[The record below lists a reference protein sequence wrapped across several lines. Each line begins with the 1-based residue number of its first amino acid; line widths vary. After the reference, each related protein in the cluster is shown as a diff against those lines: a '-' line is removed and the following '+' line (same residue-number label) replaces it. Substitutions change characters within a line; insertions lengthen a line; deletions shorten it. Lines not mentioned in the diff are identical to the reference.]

1 MGRLRD
7 REEECRD
14 LKRGTIIGDSVLT
27 SILHDKNACVPW
39 PHVRLMVRGTGF
51 AGKTSTINAMA
62 GKTFEPTVSTVG
74 AKVLDL
80 EMCTNNMVFGGG
92 SGPLQESHMVEEN
105 SICQPA
111 VAAYTASRLSGDYAE
126 KPSML
131 DSARQQPQA
140 TSAAAVVTG
149 SDSGPAS
156 TPVPLT
162 NDLDEQT
169 WVFDSTREAGVISK
183 PGPSMIEQYRSRE
196 RQQNLMLRVQD
207 TGGQPI
213 FSQVIDLLSC
223 PGGSV
228 YMVVFSLKEMR
239 VSRDLSTDQ
248 IVWHIEAIHAFA
260 SSAPLILVGT
270 HRDALNKKQLTECSG
285 QMEDALGKR
294 CGAKVSGLVRT
305 SVGSCFF
312 AIENTHGFQGDD
324 SIKQLVQ
331 AVGSSAKKIP
341 SVKKTVPLKW
351 LRLYEELLLSKKRC
365 VGLQHVR
372 VIAMK
377 CGMPH
382 EGHTIDMEL
391 HEMLKFFHSLNVVL
405 WFDTPSLR
413 NLVILD
419 VQWVIDACSC
429 FIRVFNLPDHQEGFK
444 KLDEIAKR
452 EVPEAFQALKNSSIV
467 QTELL
472 DVFWARDEFKSH
484 RESLLSLLTNFG
496 LFVPVL
502 VSPDDNETE
511 YKYFVPALMQDLP
524 SELDDKRTRLRLHF
538 TMKEQCEAPERSNKE
553 ERSREVVYP
562 ENTLRDGF
570 FPLGA
575 FHGLCAGLIGSC
587 PGRHELHRNSASV
600 WFDND
605 CVTLTFR
612 PKSSKSCVMVDFGES
627 CKEGLGALVVDRL
640 RVILAQN
647 LKSIYENLQCK
658 MLARYPDCGTKW
670 VDIDAL
676 PQDAKRTLS
685 KHELDELNMLQKK
698 LVDWYTSS
706 CTFSFI
712 RAQELRESSTA
723 TFPRLL
729 TLQQMKIKFPG
740 WLKEENIQMDKACRG
755 GYKERILAVSHR
767 WEDPDDCDPKGVQLD
782 ALREF
787 LRNNL
792 YITLVFFDFMCMYQG
807 SNKTPGQKATFGVQL
822 PNINLLYL
830 GASVLIMLDS
840 EYTFRFWTQFEAWL
854 SMQHAT
860 EGGLVSVSEEDRRY
874 SIVCINRTPD
884 SKKEELVKLWSNCD
898 ANKARDILMGERVK
912 VTNQSDKEVQVHK
925 IASLDWRVKCVVS
938 GHQGAGGTLGNT

>member
-1 MGRLRD
+1 MTAMGSLRD
-7 REEECRD
+7 REKECRD
-14 LKRGTIIGDSVLT
+14 LKRGMIIGDSVLT
-27 SILHDKNACVPW
+27 SILRDQNACVSW
-39 PHVRLMVRGTGF
+39 PHVRLMVRGAGF

-62 GKTFEPTVSTVG
+62 GKTFERTVSTVG

-92 SGPLQESHMVEEN
+92 SAPLQESNMVKEN

-111 VAAYTASRLSGDYAE
+111 IDAYTASRLSGDYVE

-131 DSARQQPQA
+131 DSVREHLQA
-140 TSAAAVVTG
+140 TSAGAAVRTR

-162 NDLDEQT
+162 NDLDE
-169 WVFDSTREAGVISK
+169 FDSGVTSK
-183 PGPSMIEQYRSRE
+183 PARSLVQQHRSRE
-196 RQQNLMLRVQD
+196 RQQNLTLRVQD
-207 TGGQPI
+207 TGGQHV

-228 YMVVFSLKEMR
+228 YMVVFSLEEMR
-239 VSRDLSTDQ
+239 GNRDDSINH
-248 IVWHIEAIHAFA
+248 IVWNIEAIHAFA
-260 SSAPLILVGT
+260 SSAPLVLVGT
-270 HRDALNKKQLTECSG
+270 HRDALTKKQLKECSDKV
-285 QMEDALGKR
+285 EDALGER
-294 CGAKVSGLVRT
+294 CGARVSGLVRT
-305 SVGSCFF
+305 SAGSCFF

-324 SIKQLVQ
+324 SIKELVQ
-331 AVGSSAKKIP
+331 AVGSSAEKLP

-351 LRLYEELLLSKKRC
+351 LQLYEELLLSKKRC
-365 VGLQHVR
+365 VELQELR
-372 VIAMK
+372 VIANK

-413 NLVILD
+413 NLVVLD

-429 FIRVFNLPDHQEGFK
+429 FIRDFNLPDHQEGFK
-444 KLDEIAKR
+444 KLDEIAEA
-452 EVPEAFQALKNSSIV
+452 EVQEAFQALKNSSIV

-472 DVFWARDEFKSH
+472 DVFWARDEFKRH

-502 VSPDDNETE
+502 VSPDHNETE
-511 YKYFVPALMQDLP
+511 YKYLVPALMLDLKK
-524 SELDDKRTRLRLHF
+524 SDDKPARLRLHF
-538 TMKEQCEAPERSNKE
+538 KMKEQCGAAERSNKE
-553 ERSREVVYP
+553 ERSREVVYR
-562 ENTLRDGF
+562 ESKFRDGF

-587 PGRHELHRNSASV
+587 PGLHEMHRNSASV

-605 CVTLTFR
+605 RVTLTFR
-612 PKSSKSCVMVDFGES
+612 PESSKSCVMVHFGES
-627 CKEGLGALVVDRL
+627 CKVGLGALVVDRL

-658 MLARYPDCGTKW
+658 MLVRHPDCSDKW
-670 VDIDAL
+670 VDIDAF
-676 PQDAKRTLS
+676 PQAAKGTLS
-685 KHELDELNMLQKK
+685 QEELNLLQEK

-712 RAQELRESSTA
+712 KAQKLRESNTA
-723 TFPRLL
+723 TFERLL
-729 TLQQMKIKFPG
+729 TLQQMTIKFPE
-740 WLKEENIQMDKACRG
+740 WLQEESIKMDTACQK
-755 GYKERILAVSHR
+755 GYRHILAVSHR
-767 WEDPDDCDPKGVQLD
+767 WENPDDCDPTGVQLD

-787 LRNNL
+787 LKKNRD
-792 YITLVFFDFMCMYQG
+792 ITLVFFDFMCMYQG
-807 SNKTPGQKATFGVQL
+807 SNKTPGEKATFGVQL

-830 GASVLIMLDS
+830 GASVLILLDG
-840 EYTFRFWTQFEAWL
+840 EYTRRFWTQFEAWL
-854 SMQHAT
+854 SMQKAT
-860 EGGLVSVSEEDRRY
+860 AGGLVSVSEEDRRY

-884 SKKEELVKLWSNCD
+884 SKKGDLVELWSNCD
-898 ANKARDILMGERVK
+898 ANRARDILMGESVK

-925 IASLDWRVKCVVS
+925 IASLDWRVKCVAAS
-938 GHQGAGGTLGNT
+938 FRGAQDCIA